1 MVESGQTTKN
11 KPKGVIGT
19 IARAA
24 LIARGQL
31 PPEREN
37 LDIFAH
43 EGPVPRISEEDQA
56 DLRLFFNE
64 ENAGDGGGW
73 ARSNFDVMTDRLSL
87 YAQQPRPCL
96 HCGGVKQVVQKV
108 EKLIDGE
115 MRPIEEVVV
124 EEQKGSGLETE
135 SARFKE
141 WLRIEKICRRPHGPK
156 EVEAWLYRNNEAFRW
171 ELDGD
176 KWRKV
181 KLGHGDIFCQK
192 CEGWGWKFPKV
203 TKAKEIT
210 VDFTGQAVRYMPRK
224 MIGGNEDLERLGRTG
239 RRVAKV
245 QTDDVISQA
254 VLACEFSPDGGQPH
268 VLWHLT
274 PTGQQLLE
282 GNLLDRPHQA
292 FFKTLRE
299 VQKTNKDPSQDR
311 RFDRAN
317 REARQLLDRAFR
329 VWAKA
334 VAYG

>member
-1 MVESGQTTKN
+1 MVESGTVRN

-37 LDIFAH
+37 LDIYAH
-43 EGPVPRISEEDQA
+43 EGPVPKMSEEDQA

-64 ENAGDGGGW
+64 ENGGEGGW
-73 ARSNFDVMTDRLSL
+73 ARSNFDVMTARLSL
-87 YAQQPRPCL
+87 YAHQQRPCK
-96 HCGGVKQVVQKV
+96 HCGGIKQVTQKA

-115 MRPIEEVVV
+115 LRMVEEVVV

-135 SARFKE
+135 SVRFKE

-176 KWRKV
+176 KWRKI

-203 TKAKEIT
+203 SKAKEIT

-224 MIGGNEDLERLGRTG
+224 LIGGNEDLERLGRTG
-239 RRVAKV
+239 RRRAAV
-245 QTDDVISQA
+245 QAEDILANA
-254 VLACEFSPDGGQPH
+254 VLESWFPPDCQQLH
-268 VLWHLT
+268 YLWHLT
-274 PTGQQLLE
+274 PEGQQLLD
-282 GNLLDRPHQA
+282 GNLLGRPHQA

-299 VQKTNKDPSQDR
+299 VQKTNKSPAMDR
-311 RFDRAN
+311 AFDRAN
-317 REARQLLDRAFR
+317 RQSRQLLDRAFR
-329 VWAKA
+329 VWAK
-334 VAYG
+334 VVR